1 MGSWSPSAQPQVMW
15 SDVTLWGPLWA
26 KVLPWKQP
34 EAAVQ
39 LATCGISKAMCKS
52 PIKSLSCSPPSSNGS
67 HRIIYEAQVEKTS
80 GTTQGHKA

>member
-1 MGSWSPSAQPQVMW
+1 MGSWSPSTPPQVMW

-39 LATCGISKAMCKS
+39 LATCGISKCVNH
-52 PIKSLSCSPPSSNGS
+52 P
-67 HRIIYEAQVEKTS
+67 
-80 GTTQGHKA
+80 